1 MPISLRDLAERQ
13 GEVILL
19 WYGDEVHIKY
29 QVSRITKEFRAL
41 SLRMGREGVRIQR
54 RSEELT
60 ARIRTVTA
68 QDGTPE
74 AKAEDAEAEKAIKQ
88 LQADDKVLKSQID
101 ALVVEVVS
109 SWDVMDGDKMLP
121 ITLATVEPLPPDF
134 ESAIL
139 MAIVNATS
147 QGEAKAAPSTNDS
160 PSI

>member
-13 GEVILL
+13 SEVVLL

-29 QVSRITKEFRAL
+29 QVARITKEFRAL

-60 ARIRTVTA
+60 ARIRTVKA
-68 QDGTPE
+68 EDGTPE
-74 AKAEDAEAEKAIKQ
+74 AKAEDAEAEKAIRQ
-88 LQADDKVLKSQID
+88 LQADDKALKSQID
-101 ALVVEVVS
+101 TLIVEVVA

-121 ITLATVEPLPPDF
+121 LTLAAVEPLPPDF
-134 ESAIL
+134 ESAVL
-139 MAIVNATS
+139 MAIVNATT
-147 QGEAKAAPSTNDS
+147 QGEVKAAPSTNES